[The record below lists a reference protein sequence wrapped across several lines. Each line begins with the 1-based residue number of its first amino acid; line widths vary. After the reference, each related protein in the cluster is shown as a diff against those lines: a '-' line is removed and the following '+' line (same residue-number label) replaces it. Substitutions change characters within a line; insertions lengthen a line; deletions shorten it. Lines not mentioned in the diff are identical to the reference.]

1 MKSSNRKASNRKAWV
16 ATLVASMQIFL
27 ALAVAPPALAQD
39 VDREAPVVTFE
50 PLEQGRRGDTQVFSA
65 NVSDTVGV
73 EAVRLFYRL
82 DPDGTYRSVPMN
94 VLAGTSIYSASIESI
109 DRDVDV
115 IQYYI
120 EARDAS
126 GNRTV
131 EGFAFDPLERKLVER
146 VALSDQGAPVGGA
159 IVTDKER
166 IETGMSTGRKVL
178 YGVLGIV
185 AVGALASLASGG
197 GGGDGG
203 GASSGPINDQPSQVR
218 VTVIVDPL
226 SP

>member
-1 MKSSNRKASNRKAWV
+1 MKSSNLKAWLATLMAAIQVLFLLV
-16 ATLVASMQIFL
+16 AT
-27 ALAVAPPALAQD
+27 PPAFAQE

-65 NVSDTVGV
+65 NVSDEVGV
-73 EAVRLFYRL
+73 EAVRLFYRF
-82 DPDGTYRSVPMN
+82 DIEGVYRAVPMEL
-94 VLAGTSIYSASIESI
+94 LAETSIYSASIDGI
-109 DRDVDV
+109 DRDVEV

-131 EGFAFDPLERKLVER
+131 EGFAFDPLERVLLDNVEL
-146 VALSDQGAPVGGA
+146 ADGASPAGGA
-159 IVTDKER
+159 VVADEQP

-185 AVGALASLASGG
+185 AIGALASLAGGSDGG
-197 GGGDGG
+197 GGGT
-203 GASSGPINDQPSQVR
+203 SSGPINDQPSQVR
-218 VTVIVDPL
+218 VNVIVDPL